1 MRVLYISQ
9 EDQKEIL
16 NMNALEIEKRY
27 ITLAKARI
35 EKKVKLSLTARLNSL
50 EKRLTGHE
58 KVLDERI
65 KNLKSLLKQKME
77 EISSC
82 IDQISE
88 EKQRATESLALELA
102 KIDRDI
108 REKSVNI
115 VEVEKINFNTLLER
129 VNENKEIVLKRGDVR
144 KIVQEI
150 MQQKEQLLLNGKN
163 ATSESESS
171 SEDADVEFSQIGI
184 ESESEDSKETVNV
197 SEGTEVEFSQIE
209 SESEDE
215 DSKETVNIPDF
226 SPMSPDSDGE
236 PAAKKMKK

>member
-1 MRVLYISQ
+1 M
-9 EDQKEIL
+9 
-16 NMNALEIEKRY
+16 
-27 ITLAKARI
+27 
-35 EKKVKLSLTARLNSL
+35 
-50 EKRLTGHE
+50 G
-58 KVLDERI
+58 
-65 KNLKSLLKQKME
+65 
-77 EISSC
+77 
-82 IDQISE
+82 
-88 EKQRATESLALELA
+88 
-102 KIDRDI
+102 
-108 REKSVNI
+108 KSVNI
-115 VEVEKINFNTLLER
+115 VEVAKINFNTLLQR

-197 SEGTEVEFSQIE
+197 SDGTEVEFSQIE